1 MSSHRLIIIDASLLQ
16 LTVSGTD
23 ADLLFKHYILSHELV
38 TNWYPAKVYKG
49 FRVILKWGLTTA
61 F

>member
-23 ADLLFKHYILSHELV
+23 TGLLFKHYILSHELV
-38 TNWYPAKVYKG
+38 TNGYPTK
-49 FRVILKWGLTTA
+49 I
-61 F
+61 